1 MLEVQNI
8 SFAWGDAPLLDNVT
22 FSVAPGEV
30 AALVGANGA
39 GKTTLMKILAGVI
52 LPTSGTVLADGND
65 AFATPL
71 RYHRVMGY
79 LPENCPA
86 EPDMTVKQ
94 YLTYRAR
101 LKGEM
106 TKKIRHRVQEAIS
119 LCGLGGQAD
128 GRVGKLSFGLRKR
141 VALADALLL
150 RPRFLLLDDLLAGLD
165 AVTRA
170 SLGRILALVTMFAA
184 VVVSGHELDELEAYA
199 NKCLVLKDG
208 RMLGA
213 KTAAGVKT
221 LLLPPPEK
229 RGGTGAK

>member
-1 MLEVQNI
+1 MLEVQDI
-8 SFAWGDAPLLDNVT
+8 SFAWGREPLFGGVT

-52 LPTSGTVLADGND
+52 FPTSGTVKADGND
-65 AFATPL
+65 TFTNPL

-94 YLTYRAR
+94 YLTFRAKLR
-101 LKGEM
+101 GEM
-106 TKKIRHRVQEAIS
+106 AKKIRHRVQEAIS
-119 LCGLGGQAD
+119 LCGLTAQTD
-128 GRVGKLSFGLRKR
+128 GRIGRLSFGQRKR

-165 AVTRA
+165 VVTRA
-170 SLGRILALVTMFAA
+170 SLGRILASVSTFAS
-184 VVVSGHELDELEAYA
+184 VVVSGHELEELEAHA
-199 NKCLVLKDG
+199 SKFLVLKDG

-213 KTAAGVKT
+213 KTAAGVRT
-221 LLLPPPEK
+221 LLLPPVEK
-229 RGGTGAK
+229 KGGPGAK

>member
-1 MLEVQNI
+1 MLEVQDI
-8 SFAWGDAPLLDNVT
+8 SFAWGKAPLLDGVT

-39 GKTTLMKILAGVI
+39 GKTTLMKILAGVM
-52 LPTSGTVLADGND
+52 LPLSGTVLADGSD
-65 AFATPL
+65 AFANPI

-79 LPENCPA
+79 LPENCPT
-86 EPDMTVKQ
+86 EPDMTVKD

-106 TKKIRHRVQEAIS
+106 TKKIRHRVQEAMS
-119 LCGLGGQAD
+119 LCGLGELAK
-128 GRVGKLSFGLRKR
+128 GRIGRLSFGQRKR

-170 SLGRILALVTMFAA
+170 SLGRILAAVTMFAA

-199 NKCLVLKDG
+199 GKFLVLKDG

-221 LLLPPPEK
+221 LLLPSPEK
-229 RGGTGAK
+229 RGGAGTK